1 MSLWPK
7 AGPTSYQ
14 TSHWPRLG
22 HFYTQ
27 ENHEKSKDA
36 FMRNIFGN
44 IKNDSLMNF
53 GYFPN
58 IVREN
63 VAKAWPKANSHI
75 WNAFA
80 SRVQHVSGQ
89 KKHLRDDCDSWPR
102 TYFTSVPLLG
112 YWTQLLRIWSHFLIF
127 HDFLACKSVQIL
139 ANELFDTVKGKL
151 LAKMK
156 CVDQKHRF

>member
-7 AGPTSYQ
+7 VGTTSYQ

-27 ENHEKSKDA
+27 ENQEKSKDA

-44 IKNDSLMNF
+44 IKNDSIMNF

-75 WNAFA
+75 
-80 SRVQHVSGQ
+80 
-89 KKHLRDDCDSWPR
+89 
-102 TYFTSVPLLG
+102 
-112 YWTQLLRIWSHFLIF
+112 
-127 HDFLACKSVQIL
+127 
-139 ANELFDTVKGKL
+139 
-151 LAKMK
+151 
-156 CVDQKHRF
+156 